1 MSDWGKGVINDI
13 GWGQGANN
21 DIGWGSIY
29 DKSNAGETLLSGGD
43 FEGILNQFPGASLG
57 LSLDKLDKNYTGS
70 AIKVRRSSDNN
81 ELDIGFVNNELDTAS
96 LLTFVGSGDAF
107 VSIWYDQSGEGN
119 NLLQTSASL
128 QPIIVKA
135 GVLVTENGKPA
146 LNFDGINDF
155 LLNTSFKL
163 NPVPFTLFI
172 VNKFNETD
180 KLQHLIDQSEG
191 RSAGYLFITNQND
204 YQYYY
209 YPDIVDVTLANSNT
223 SQNLMSQL
231 VADENQKFYLNSTL
245 SASATTAI
253 NNNPI
258 PTYDFV
264 IGGDPDI
271 GGRSANTF
279 LQEII
284 IYKSNQESNITD
296 IQENINNHYS
306 IY

>member
-1 MSDWGKGVINDI
+1 MRLGFGLGLQYSK
-13 GWGQGANN
+13 
-21 DIGWGSIY
+21 
-29 DKSNAGETLLSGGD
+29 LSGGGSG

-57 LSLDKLDKNYTGS
+57 LSLRLLDRNYTGFC
-70 AIKVRRSSDNN
+70 IKVRRSSDND

-96 LLTFVGSGDAF
+96 LLDFVGSGNGF

-119 NLLQTSASL
+119 NLLQTSASR
-128 QPIIVKA
+128 QPMIVKA

-146 LNFDGINDF
+146 IDFDGNNDF

-180 KLQHLIDQSEG
+180 RLQYLIDQSEG
-191 RSAGYLFITNQND
+191 SSAGYIFRTMSND

-209 YPDIVDVTLANSNT
+209 YTDIADVTLANSNT

-271 GGRSANTF
+271 GGRNANTF
-279 LQEII
+279 LQEVI

>member
-1 MSDWGKGVINDI
+1 MRLGFGLGLEYSK
-13 GWGQGANN
+13 
-21 DIGWGSIY
+21 
-29 DKSNAGETLLSGGD
+29 LSGGG
-43 FEGILNQFPGASLG
+43 FEGLLNKFPGASLG

-70 AIKVRRSSDNN
+70 AIKVRRPSDNN
-81 ELDIGFVNNELDTAS
+81 ELDIGFKDGVLDIAT
-96 LLTFVGSGDAF
+96 LLTFVGSGNGF

-119 NLLQTSASL
+119 NLLQTSASR
-128 QPIIVKA
+128 QPMIVKA

-172 VNKFNETD
+172 VNKFNETGSI
-180 KLQHLIDQSEG
+180 QHLIDQSE
-191 RSAGYLFITNQND
+191 RSNAGYLFRTTGTKN

-209 YPDIVDVTLANSNT
+209 YPDINGVIVANSNT
-223 SQNLMSQL
+223 SQTLISQL

-264 IGGDPDI
+264 IGGDPDNS
-271 GGRSANTF
+271 GERNADTF
-279 LQEII
+279 LQEVI

>member
-1 MSDWGKGVINDI
+1 MSLGFGL
-13 GWGQGANN
+13 GLQY
-21 DIGWGSIY
+21 SR
-29 DKSNAGETLLSGGD
+29 LSGSG
-43 FEGILNQFPGASLG
+43 FEGMLNLFPNASLG
-57 LSLDKLDKNYTGS
+57 LSLRLLDKNYTGFC
-70 AIKVRRSSDNN
+70 IKVRRSSNN
-81 ELDIGFVNNELDTAS
+81 DELDIGFVNNELDTAS
-96 LLTFVGSGDAF
+96 LLTFVGSGDGF
-107 VSIWYDQSGEGN
+107 VSIWYDQSGQN
-119 NLLQTSASL
+119 IDVSQNVASH

-135 GVLVTENGKPA
+135 GVLETENGKPA

-172 VNKFNETD
+172 VNKFNETF
-180 KLQHLIDQSEG
+180 KLQHLIDQSED
-191 RSAGYLFITNQND
+191 SNAGYLLRTISND
-204 YQYYY
+204 YEYYY
-209 YPDIVDVTLANSNT
+209 YPDIVDVTLANAYT
-223 SQNLMSQL
+223 SQTLISQL

-258 PTYDFV
+258 PTYDFA
-264 IGGDPDI
+264 IGTDPDNS
-271 GGRSANTF
+271 GERNADTF
-279 LQEII
+279 LQEVI